1 MVHPLRTTSSMK
13 DAPAASRRLLAAL
26 AAAAVAVG
34 PASGQDRE
42 VPETF
47 TATTA
52 NMDPDGE
59 DVRFSLLRW
68 SSDADRRA
76 VLDVLTGADDEPAAA
91 DGGADEE
98 GESDESA
105 ALLELPTVGYL
116 WPGSSGVGYSL
127 KFAHRAAAPDG
138 GEHLTFVTGRRLG
151 TFGRAPWAPPDAPEA
166 APRRYT
172 VIELRLDS
180 SGAGAGA
187 TSAAADVAFDAE
199 NALVALRDYDAAPVL
214 FENVRRRP
222 PPYWAR

>member
-1 MVHPLRTTSSMK
+1 MVHCLKTTLLTN
-13 DAPAASRRLLAAL
+13 DAPAVSRCLLVTL
-26 AAAAVAVG
+26 AAAAVAVA
-34 PASGQDRE
+34 PAFGQDRE
-42 VPETF
+42 ALETF

-76 VLDVLTGADDEPAAA
+76 VLDVLTGADGESG
-91 DGGADEE
+91 GGADEN
-98 GESDESA
+98 GESDEIA

-116 WPGSSGVGYSL
+116 WPNSSGVGYSL

-151 TFGRAPWAPPDAPEA
+151 TFGRSPWAPPDAPEA
-166 APRRYT
+166 AARRYT

-180 SGAGAGA
+180 NGAGAGT
-187 TSAAADVAFDAE
+187 TSAAAEVAFDAE
-199 NALVALRDYDAAPVL
+199 NAMVTLRDYDTAPAL
-214 FENVRRRP
+214 FENVKRRP

>member
-1 MVHPLRTTSSMK
+1 MVHYLKTISLMN
-13 DAPAASRRLLAAL
+13 DAPAASRCLLAALAAL
-26 AAAAVAVG
+26 AAAAVAVA
-34 PASGQDRE
+34 PASGQDRG

-52 NMDPDGE
+52 NMNPDGE

-68 SSDADRRA
+68 SSDDERRA
-76 VLDVLTGADDEPAAA
+76 VLDVLTGADGETG
-91 DGGADEE
+91 GGA
-98 GESDESA
+98 GESEENDEIA

-116 WPGSSGVGYSL
+116 WPSSSGVGYSL
-127 KFAHRAAAPDG
+127 KFARRAAAPDG

-180 SGAGAGA
+180 SGAGAGT

-199 NALVALRDYDAAPVL
+199 NTVVALRDYAAAPVL
-214 FENVRRRP
+214 FENVKRRP

>member
-1 MVHPLRTTSSMK
+1 MIHYLKATLTC
-13 DAPAASRRLLAAL
+13 AL
-26 AAAAVAVG
+26 AAAAVAVA

-76 VLDVLTGADDEPAAA
+76 VLDVLTGADGEA
-91 DGGADEE
+91 
-98 GESDESA
+98 GESEENDEIA

-116 WPGSSGVGYSL
+116 WPSSSGVGYSL

-180 SGAGAGA
+180 SGAGAGT

-199 NALVALRDYDAAPVL
+199 NAVVALRDYAAAPVL
-214 FENVRRRP
+214 FENVKRRP

>member
-1 MVHPLRTTSSMK
+1 MVHYLKTISLMNDS
-13 DAPAASRRLLAAL
+13 PAASRCLLAAL
-26 AAAAVAVG
+26 AAAAVAVA

-52 NMDPDGE
+52 NMAPDGE

-68 SSDADRRA
+68 SSDDERRA
-76 VLDVLTGADDEPAAA
+76 VLDVLTGADGEA
-91 DGGADEE
+91 
-98 GESDESA
+98 GESEENDEIA

-116 WPGSSGVGYSL
+116 WPSSSGVGYSL
-127 KFAHRAAAPDG
+127 KFARRAAAPDG

-180 SGAGAGA
+180 SGAGAGT

-199 NALVALRDYDAAPVL
+199 NAVVALRDYAAAPVL
-214 FENVRRRP
+214 FENVKRRP
-222 PPYWAR
+222 APYWAR